1 MSITQ
6 VNSREVKVQYNNQ
19 VSLFTRAFYLLLV
32 ALLSTTLFACAS
44 SPESGETT
52 EATATPAASSE
63 AAGDSAAATTD
74 TPSSAAATPQSPEP
88 AVEPEATVP
97 PRIVESCKD
106 EPYIKYEEQS
116 RESIAKGL
124 AATKE
129 GKFGVGF
136 RDVNEHNTWSKVHNE
151 LFKQVN
157 DACGVLSECA
167 KTHKQDKDTECV
179 AQAKTFDEWQ
189 KLAKDFAEKAKTA
202 ETTQPPKICS
212 LTPSLDDPARCFHGL
227 ADNIDKVCDSDACK
241 ETSDCWRGVGFL
253 DTAIIQAEQACGF
266 VHQNL
271 SDCRGYTEAT
281 NRRKNKFSQCT
292 DLQGRL
298 VITIF
303 PVL

>member
-1 MSITQ
+1 MKYS
-6 VNSREVKVQYNNQ
+6 NQ
-19 VSLFTRAFYLLLV
+19 SSLFTRFIYITLGVFLA
-32 ALLSTTLFACAS
+32 ASLFACAS
-44 SPESGETT
+44 SPESGD
-52 EATATPAASSE
+52 TPASTDTSAASSE
-63 AAGDSAAATTD
+63 TASESASATADATATGSPAAA
-74 TPSSAAATPQSPEP
+74 AAAQPVEP

-106 EPYIKYEEQS
+106 EPYIKYETQA

-136 RDVNEHNTWSKVHNE
+136 RNVNEHNAWSKIHNE

-167 KTHKQDKDTECV
+167 KTHKENKDTECV
-179 AQAKTFDEWQ
+179 EQAKTFDEWQ

-212 LTPSLDDPARCFHGL
+212 LTPNLDDPARCFHGL
-227 ADNIDKVCDSDACK
+227 AENIDKACDSEACK
-241 ETSDCWRGVGFL
+241 EASDCWRGVGFL
-253 DTAIIQAEQACGF
+253 DAAIIQAEQACGF
-266 VHQNL
+266 VHQKL

-281 NRRKNKFSQCT
+281 ARRKNKFAQCE